1 MSEQSKKNKYKQVL
15 SESQKAEIKEAFDLF
30 DTSGSGTIEA
40 KELKVALQALG
51 FEPSREEIEKLI
63 SGVDK
68 DKSGKIDF
76 HEFLDIMIT
85 KMNENNDNSELE
97 DAFALFDVNN
107 DGVITLEELKQVAVD
122 LGEDMT
128 EEELKEMLIGASSK
142 NKDKQ
147 KSNLEVDKQGF
158 VNILKKNLKRC
169 L

>member
-85 KMNENNDNSELE
+85 KMNE
-97 DAFALFDVNN
+97 
-107 DGVITLEELKQVAVD
+107 K
-122 LGEDMT
+122 
-128 EEELKEMLIGASSK
+128 
-142 NKDKQ
+142 
-147 KSNLEVDKQGF
+147 
-158 VNILKKNLKRC
+158 
-169 L
+169 